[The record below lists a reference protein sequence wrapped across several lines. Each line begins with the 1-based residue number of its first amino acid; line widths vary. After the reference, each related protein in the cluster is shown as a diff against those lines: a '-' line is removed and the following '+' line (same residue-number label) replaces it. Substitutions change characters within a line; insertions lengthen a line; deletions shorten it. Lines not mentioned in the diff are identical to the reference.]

1 MKFPIVIHSL
11 EKKVEGNVHVDKT
24 DLIYK
29 LVTER
34 HILIK
39 LLRMAMG
46 CEAVEPVKLAAKEW
60 IAVYRQ
66 ACSQSLSGMI
76 YGVVNRMGGDENMP
90 RPLLFEWICK
100 AESIVGLNTKMN
112 AEAAR
117 LTEWFDKRGRMTAI
131 LKGQAN
137 ARLYPHPD
145 ERQPGDIDIWVEG
158 GKDSVVKLLTE
169 EGMMDK
175 KATVS
180 YHHVHL
186 PPNNDG
192 ISVEVHFRPSSG
204 NNNPFTN
211 RRLQHI
217 LENEIKHSEFC
228 PEGFYTPTMRFALLM
243 QMSHIQRH
251 FLSGGIGLRHIV
263 DYFMLMRSSSS
274 ADRAFAREHLSECGL
289 DKTAGAVMWL
299 MEELF
304 DMKRDTMI
312 AEPDAYRGRWM
323 LDEIL
328 EGGNFGHHS
337 KRRKQGF
344 WHRIFEDQK
353 RNIRLMRFYFW
364 EEFFSVL
371 LFWWHVFKT
380 IPKRIRYR
388 TLSLSR
394 IKEE

>member
-76 YGVVNRMGGDENMP
+76 YGVVNRIGGDENIP

-117 LTEWFDKRGRMTAI
+117 LTEWFGKRGRMTAI

-169 EGMMDK
+169 EGMMGK

-204 NNNPFTN
+204 NNNPITN
-211 RRLQHI
+211 RRLQRF
-217 LENEIKHSEFC
+217 LENEIRDSKECH
-228 PEGFYTPTMRFALLM
+228 EGFNVPTLRFAMIM
-243 QMSHIQRH
+243 QMAHIQRH
-251 FLSGGIGLRHIV
+251 FLSGGIGLRHIM
-263 DYFMLMRSSSS
+263 DYYMLMSN
-274 ADRAFAREHLSECGL
+274 AQNEDRQFVGERLKAFGL
-289 DKTAGAVMWL
+289 RNTAGAVMWL
-299 MEELF
+299 MEKLF
-304 DMKRDTMI
+304 SLPTTEMI
-312 AEPDAYRGRWM
+312 CQSDRRRGRWM
-323 LDEIL
+323 LDEAFKS
-328 EGGNFGHHS
+328 GNFGQYS
-337 KRRKQGF
+337 DSRRKGF
-344 WHRIFEDQK
+344 WQTVLSGRL
-353 RNIRLMRFYFW
+353 RPIRLLGFDYRECLWVNIKFICYFTR
-364 EEFFSVL
+364 
-371 LFWWHVFKT
+371 T
-380 IPKRIRYR
+380 IPKRIKHRR
-388 TLSLSR
+388 LSLLYFH
-394 IKEE
+394 EE